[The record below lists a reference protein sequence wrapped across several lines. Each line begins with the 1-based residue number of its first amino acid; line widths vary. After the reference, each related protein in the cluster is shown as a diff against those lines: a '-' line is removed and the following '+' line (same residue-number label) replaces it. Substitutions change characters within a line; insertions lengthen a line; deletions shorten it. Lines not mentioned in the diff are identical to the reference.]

1 MGGNGTKTAGW
12 RQQTFRQNFTE
23 ALRQLKHT
31 HTLSCPFD
39 LSSVSSTVGLRMQQ
53 HNARAL

>member
-1 MGGNGTKTAGW
+1 MGGNGTKAAGW

-31 HTLSCPFD
+31 HTLSFPFD
-39 LSSVSSTVGLRMQQ
+39 LSSVSSNVGL
-53 HNARAL
+53 